1 MGTHTVPMRKILQ
14 LLAPLFAIVVTPVAA
29 QTLAYEDVLF
39 ADSSVALL
47 EEPVASE
54 NRAPTAEIAAPRIA
68 YETPV
73 ELETAQ
79 RAVTIWNRVPMV
91 GSMSPGMSSG
101 IASGISGKIQKA
113 ARVEYGP
120 FRVLG
125 EGRVALIGMIDG
137 RSPAQFAQLLRDH
150 PQIGMLEMVEAPG
163 TVDDNA
169 NFRLARMLR
178 DKAIATYVP
187 AHGSVRSGAV
197 ELFLAGAR
205 RIAHPD
211 AEFAVHSWID
221 IYGREA
227 RDFAAEDPVNR
238 AYIEFY
244 VEMGLDERA
253 AQRFYAMTNSVPHND
268 ALWLDTGDLA
278 RYVPI
283 EQAS

>member
-1 MGTHTVPMRKILQ
+1 MRHLTKLFIAA
-14 LLAPLFAIVVTPVAA
+14 LALVASPAAA
-29 QTLAYEDVLF
+29 QTIAYEDVLF
-39 ADSSVALL
+39 ADTSVALL
-47 EEPVASE
+47 EQSAEPVAQ
-54 NRAPTAEIAAPRIA
+54 AAPPAPRIAPAPQIA

-73 ELETAQ
+73 EYETAR
-79 RAVTIWNRVPMV
+79 RAVTIWNRAPM
-91 GSMSPGMSSG
+91 
-101 IASGISGKIQKA
+101 IAAKIAGPKHKA
-113 ARVEYGP
+113 ARVDYGP

-125 EGRVALIGMIDG
+125 EGKVALAGLIDG

-150 PQIGMLEMVEAPG
+150 PEIGMLEMVEAPG

-178 DKAIATYVP
+178 DHAIVTYVP

-205 RIAHPD
+205 RIAHRD
-211 AEFAVHSWID
+211 AEFAVHSWMD

-227 RDFAAEDPVNR
+227 SDFAASDPVNR
-238 AYIEFY
+238 AYIDFY
-244 VEMGLDERA
+244 VEMGIGEREA
-253 AQRFYAMTNSVPHND
+253 ERFYAMTNSVPHYD

-283 EQAS
+283 EQTS

>member
-1 MGTHTVPMRKILQ
+1 MQKVAKLF
-14 LLAPLFAIVVTPVAA
+14 LAALALVASPAAA
-29 QTLAYEDVLF
+29 QTIAYEDVLF

-47 EEPVASE
+47 EQPSSQAVAA
-54 NRAPTAEIAAPRIA
+54 APTIA

-73 ELETAQ
+73 EYETAQ

-91 GSMSPGMSSG
+91 PR
-101 IASGISGKIQKA
+101 ATQKVA
-113 ARVEYGP
+113 TLDYGP

-125 EGRVALIGMIDG
+125 EGKVALLGLIDG

-150 PQIGMLEMVEAPG
+150 PGIGMLEMVEAPG

-178 DKAIATYVP
+178 DHAIVTYVP

-205 RIAHPD
+205 RIAHRD
-211 AEFAVHSWID
+211 AEFAVHSWMD

-227 RDFAAEDPVNR
+227 SDFAANDPVNL
-238 AYIEFY
+238 AYIDFY
-244 VEMGLDERA
+244 VEMGLGEGEA
-253 AQRFYAMTNSVPHND
+253 ERFYAMTNSVPHYD
-268 ALWLDTGDLA
+268 ALWLDTRELA

-283 EQAS
+283 EQTG

>member
-1 MGTHTVPMRKILQ
+1 MGADTGLMRHALQ
-14 LLAPLFAIVVTPVAA
+14 FLAAAFALIASPAAA
-29 QTLAYEDVLF
+29 QTIAFEDVLF

-47 EEPVASE
+47 EEPA
-54 NRAPTAEIAAPRIA
+54 APADPATEIATPRIA

-73 ELETAQ
+73 EFETAQ
-79 RAVTIWNRVPMV
+79 RAVTIWNRAPQISPM
-91 GSMSPGMSSG
+91 MSPLVV
-101 IASGISGKIQKA
+101 AKTQKA
-113 ARVEYGP
+113 TRLDYGP
-120 FRVLG
+120 FRVIG
-125 EGRVALIGMIDG
+125 KGRVALLGMIDS

-178 DKAIATYVP
+178 GKAIATYVP

-227 RDFAAEDPVNR
+227 SDFAANDPVNR

-268 ALWLDTGDLA
+268 ALWLDTRDLA

-283 EQAS
+283 ERTS